1 MKFIMSLAA
10 VAALSFVTSAFAQEE
25 SPSATPEEQPSA
37 TPEEK
42 ASATVEEQPAVKA
55 TPVETKASKAESSTA
70 TKTETTGATKKET
83 TAAASSTKAAPAV
96 AATSGKKMST
106 EGAIKDM
113 ENKWEAAYGAH
124 DFATIES
131 MMAADFAGV
140 YWDGKILNRSGVV
153 SQSKKDKDTYKS
165 AVNEKI
171 AVRSYGPN
179 VAVVV
184 GTAREKGTGKDGK
197 TFDRKFRFTDT
208 WVDRGGKWQCVAS
221 QIMKLP

>member
-1 MKFIMSLAA
+1 MKLIMSLAA
-10 VAALSFVTSAFAQEE
+10 VAALSFVTAAFAQEE
-25 SPSATPEEQPSA
+25 SPSATPEEQPAA

-42 ASATVEEQPAVKA
+42 ASATVEEPAA
-55 TPVETKASKAESSTA
+55 TAKPVEAKPSKAESSTA
-70 TKTETTGATKKET
+70 AKTETTAAAKKET
-83 TAAASSTKAAPAV
+83 TAASSAKTAPAT
-96 AATSGKKMST
+96 AASSGKKMST
-106 EGAIKDM
+106 EAAIKDM

-131 MMAADFAGV
+131 MMATDFAGV

-153 SQSKKDKDTYKS
+153 SQSKRDKDTYKS
-165 AVNEKI
+165 AVNEKL

-197 TFDRKFRFTDT
+197 AFDRKFRFTDT
-208 WVDRGGKWQCVAS
+208 WVDRGGKWQCVSS